1 VVEEGRAAVSQTLE
15 LEAVETSGFGCAP
28 SFDEGKLTVA
38 FNGTGDVAAI
48 ELLAAYLQRV
58 HGEAE
63 RLAISEVTCDFR
75 KLSFMNSSCFKAF
88 VVWIDT
94 VKNATR
100 AYRIRFLTAPDMHWQ
115 RRSLE
120 ALRRLATNVVSVE
133 DG

>member
-1 VVEEGRAAVSQTLE
+1 MSQALE
-15 LEAVETSGFGCAP
+15 LDAIEGSAFSCVP
-28 SFDEGKLTVA
+28 SLADGKLTVT
-38 FNGTGDVAAI
+38 FSGTGDVAAI
-48 ELLAAYLQRV
+48 ELLATYLKRV

-63 RLAISEVTCDFR
+63 RLALNEVTCDFR
-75 KLSFMNSSCFKAF
+75 KLLFMNSSCFKAF

-100 AYRIRFLTAPDMHWQ
+100 AYRIRFLTDPDMHWQ

-133 DG
+133 GG

>member
-1 VVEEGRAAVSQTLE
+1 VSEGLE
-15 LEAVETSGFGCAP
+15 LEAAETTGFACAP
-28 SFDEGKLTVA
+28 SLEDGKLTVS
-38 FNGTGDVAAI
+38 FVGTGDVAAI
-48 ELLAAYLQRV
+48 ELLAGYLKRV

-63 RLAISEVTCDFR
+63 RLGVSEVTCDFR
-75 KLSFMNSSCFKAF
+75 QLSFMNSSCFKAF

-94 VKNATR
+94 VKNAAK
-100 AYRIRFLTAPDMHWQ
+100 AYRIRFLTAPEMHWQ